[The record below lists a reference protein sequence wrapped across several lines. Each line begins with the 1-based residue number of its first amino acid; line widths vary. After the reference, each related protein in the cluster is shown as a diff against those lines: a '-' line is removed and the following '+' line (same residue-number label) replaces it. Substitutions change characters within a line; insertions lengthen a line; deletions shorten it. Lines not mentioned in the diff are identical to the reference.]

1 MVAVASTN
9 ATLADLLRRQNL
21 SIAEIAAHL
30 DALPPEARVE
40 QIKGMTGAMQKRLW
54 ELAADSPAL
63 TFDDMMP
70 PGKQQVRWVGKNSLL
85 AFTGVDKRCYRE
97 NGAVV
102 GYNQIDALGMWFAG
116 PGYFTMVKDADKP
129 KELVVDYT
137 KLPTGAP
144 EGWPKIAPN
153 DKGTHTLVY
162 GYLTDYCRKV
172 SEGVFIGL
180 GIRRGKNLG
189 VYFTVARL

>member
-1 MVAVASTN
+1 
-9 ATLADLLRRQNL
+9 
-21 SIAEIAAHL
+21 
-30 DALPPEARVE
+30 
-40 QIKGMTGAMQKRLW
+40 
-54 ELAADSPAL
+54 
-63 TFDDMMP
+63 
-70 PGKQQVRWVGKNSLL
+70 
-85 AFTGVDKRCYRE
+85 
-97 NGAVV
+97 
-102 GYNQIDALGMWFAG
+102 
-116 PGYFTMVKDADKP
+116 MVKDADKP

-137 KLPTGAP
+137 KLPTSTP
-144 EGWPKIAPN
+144 DGWPKIAPN